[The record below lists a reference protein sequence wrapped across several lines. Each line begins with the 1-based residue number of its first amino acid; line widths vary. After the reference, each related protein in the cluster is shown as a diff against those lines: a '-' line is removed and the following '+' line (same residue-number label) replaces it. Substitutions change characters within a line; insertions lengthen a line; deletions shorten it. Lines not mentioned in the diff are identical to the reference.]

1 MIPQKK
7 VCIAQLHSTSSCTKA
22 FIFFRPTAIF
32 HITTKFTRTHH
43 ANHLH
48 ILSTKCFSS
57 MDKGRDKGI
66 RSSLQSPSLQWLSKQ
81 WSTSFQ
87 KYPSLQKLHHSRSD
101 ITPEATSIQ
110 KQHHA
115 RSNIIPEATLLQKQ
129 NLSNSPPSFQQ
140 FHHFFDHCHS
150 SRSQHSS
157 GQCHCRVPHQR
168 GDDNH
173 TAVPLHFSGPHQYC
187 GFVDA
192 VTPNTPAVLVTMV
205 DTVNMVSETPSHKLC
220 PSLYHTSDPHAAVGS
235 TSNITSQW
243 SPSSQKRSPHQHI
256 FHDRQANSTSKRTK
270 QNRAA
275 TQTLCPMNI
284 HKHHPCKIAK
294 VILPRLQD
302 CEYIP
307 APPLPTSL
315 LSYTHHVST

>member
-1 MIPQKK
+1 MVVKTMVNIIPE
-7 VCIAQLHSTSSCTKA
+7 VS
-22 FIFFRPTAIF
+22 
-32 HITTKFTRTHH
+32 ITPE
-43 ANHLH
+43 A
-48 ILSTKCFSS
+48 
-57 MDKGRDKGI
+57 
-66 RSSLQSPSLQWLSKQ
+66 SSLRER
-81 WSTSFQ
+81 
-87 KYPSLQKLHHSRSD
+87 HHSRSNITPERTSLQEQHHSRSN
-101 ITPEATSIQ
+101 ITPEA
-110 KQHHA
+110 K
-115 RSNIIPEATLLQKQ
+115 
-129 NLSNSPPSFQQ
+129 SFQQ
-140 FHHFFDHCHS
+140 S
-150 SRSQHSS
+150 PILS
-157 GQCHCRVPHQR
+157 
-168 GDDNH
+168 
-173 TAVPLHFSGPHQYC
+173 AVPSPFRSLSLQQKPTLQRSMSLPRSPSKRRWQSHC

-270 QNRAA
+270 QNRTA

-315 LSYTHHVST
+315 LSYTHHVSTWVVIIHGDVSSGHMIHLTSV

>member
-1 MIPQKK
+1 M
-7 VCIAQLHSTSSCTKA
+7 
-22 FIFFRPTAIF
+22 AIF

-101 ITPEATSIQ
+101 ITPEATSRQ
-110 KQHHA
+110 KGHHS

-173 TAVPLHFSGPHQYC
+173 TADPFISVGL
-187 GFVDA
+187 
-192 VTPNTPAVLVTMV
+192 TNTAVLSMQLPPTLRRYSSPWWILS
-205 DTVNMVSETPSHKLC
+205 TWSPKLHHTNYARRFIIHQTPMQQSAPLPISHLSGLHHLRSARHISTSFMIVKPILHLRGQNKLAQSHKH
-220 PSLYHTSDPHAAVGS
+220 S
-235 TSNITSQW
+235 
-243 SPSSQKRSPHQHI
+243 
-256 FHDRQANSTSKRTK
+256 
-270 QNRAA
+270 
-275 TQTLCPMNI
+275 
-284 HKHHPCKIAK
+284 
-294 VILPRLQD
+294 
-302 CEYIP
+302 
-307 APPLPTSL
+307 AP
-315 LSYTHHVST
+315 